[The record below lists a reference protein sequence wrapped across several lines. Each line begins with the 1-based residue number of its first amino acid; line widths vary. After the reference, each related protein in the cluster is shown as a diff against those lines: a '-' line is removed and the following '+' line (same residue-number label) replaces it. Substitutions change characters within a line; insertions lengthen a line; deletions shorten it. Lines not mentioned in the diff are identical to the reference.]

1 MQVQVGARRGGGGKG
16 RACPPQRGAG
26 ERSVAR
32 ARGSCCRWGA
42 GGVTR
47 SRKGGAQSTKEMNEI
62 LHRACRRKE
71 WVTYC
76 TACCLLGS
84 RPTNRWC
91 CMSRSPGRRGLQSR
105 RCYTGRPCLT
115 PTGRLHRTSS
125 TCSHHQKSTNSPR
138 TIRCSRTRRRYCR
151 FARPPVA
158 GFCSWAQT
166 PRLRKRSPHR
176 SPTTLRTTL
185 ETSALGYAKSG
196 AGRAQLS
203 RSSSVPLL
211 PAAATSN
218 RGKHLFLVFE
228 TLPSKTW
235 LTTSPKEKASN

>member
-1 MQVQVGARRGGGGKG
+1 MRVSFAVKRVCERAFGGQTRGYYCW
-16 RACPPQRGAG
+16 RAA
-26 ERSVAR
+26 V
-32 ARGSCCRWGA
+32 
-42 GGVTR
+42 GVTG
-47 SRKGGAQSTKEMNEI
+47 SRKGRKQSTKEMNEI

-76 TACCLLGS
+76 TPCCLLGS

-115 PTGRLHRTSS
+115 PTGRLHWTCR
-125 TCSHHQKSTNSPR
+125 TCSLHKSTNSPR

-158 GFCSWAQT
+158 GFYSWAQT

-211 PAAATSN
+211 PAAATSI
-218 RGKHLFLVFE
+218 RGKQLFLVFE

-235 LTTSPKEKASN
+235 STTSPKEKASK